1 MERIGRQRHA
11 ELMLRKVLKV
21 FASIAGGLV
30 GLAVVVC
37 VAAVVTNWRDE
48 PPSPDALRLA
58 AQYESRPAVTDED
71 NAFIYLLGFDAPLDQ
86 DPRAVGGQRFAWL
99 QTLDGTPLDR
109 AADPQTARLEYASTD
124 PAVEQF
130 LTVCGTDNAECSAA
144 FAGGGGVF
152 DRWSATHPWLLA
164 RYRELVAHDG
174 WREHIPG
181 LTGPRANFAPAL
193 RGQELLLLQAKRL
206 ADDGDGAT
214 VNTLLAN
221 DVRFWRMVLAS
232 SDSVLTTMIATAAM
246 RRHFAW
252 ASLAVRDLRTGR
264 GAAAVPIE
272 WRTPMSADEISLRRE
287 LIGEWIYLSGALP
300 DMLGADVASDES
312 LATLTSDRLTRT
324 LFQPQDTLNRQ
335 SAYLAA
341 VIDTL
346 DAPLLGFASVADGA
360 SDLAYRTAE
369 KALPPRSLYNVVGAV
384 MLAGPANYAGYA
396 RRLADVEGMR
406 RAALAVVT
414 LRDEQPLDMAA
425 ALAASP
431 LRNPYDDQPLRWDAR
446 DQAVVFVGLEPG
458 ERGEHRFYY

>member
-1 MERIGRQRHA
+1 
-11 ELMLRKVLKV
+11 MLRKTLR
-21 FASIAGGLV
+21 AIARIAGGV
-30 GLAVVVC
+30 IGLAVVVC

-58 AQYESRPAVTDED
+58 AQYESRPAVADER
-71 NAFIYLLGFDAPLDQ
+71 NAFIYLLGFDAPLEHH
-86 DPRAVGGQRFAWL
+86 PRAVGAQRFAWL
-99 QTLDGTPLDR
+99 QTLDGTPFDR

-124 PAVEQF
+124 PTVEQF
-130 LTVCGTDNAECSAA
+130 LTVCGTDDAECIAA
-144 FAGGGGVF
+144 FADSGPVF

-164 RYRELVAHDG
+164 RYRELVAHDD

-181 LTGPRANFAPAL
+181 LTGPWANFAPAL
-193 RGQELLLLQAKRL
+193 RGQQLLLLQAKQL
-206 ADDGDGAT
+206 ADDGDVAT

-252 ASLAVRDLRTGR
+252 GSLAVRALRTGR
-264 GAAAVPIE
+264 GAAAIPIE
-272 WRTPMSADEISLRRE
+272 WRAPMSADEISLRRE
-287 LIGEWIYLSGALP
+287 LIGEWIFLSGALP
-300 DMLGADVASDES
+300 DIVDADFANDES
-312 LATLTSDRLTRT
+312 LATLNSDRFTRT

-369 KALPPRSLYNVVGAV
+369 EALPPRSLYNVVGALL
-384 MLAGPANYAGYA
+384 LAGPANYADYA

-406 RAALAVVT
+406 RAALTVVT
-414 LRDEQPLDMAA
+414 LRDEQPTDIAA

-431 LRNPYDDQPLRWDAR
+431 LRNPYDNAPLRWDET